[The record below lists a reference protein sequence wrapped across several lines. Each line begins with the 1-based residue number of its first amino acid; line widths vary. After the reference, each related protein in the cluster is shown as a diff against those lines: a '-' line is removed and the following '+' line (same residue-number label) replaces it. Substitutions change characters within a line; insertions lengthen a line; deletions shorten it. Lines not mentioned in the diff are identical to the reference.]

1 MGGLEAVG
9 DDVGGAHHAQE
20 LPLLVAAGGAV
31 APQAEATFAD
41 DGRPVGL
48 VQQVGAA
55 GRVGQ
60 AEVDGTRGTKHA
72 VEFQVRR
79 RCPPAAFVVAAGDGA
94 GHGTGGVAGDDGIT
108 GLHQQRRVDHV
119 DALGT
124 GQGGGALGG
133 LIVAVRAVLDD
144 HRAQLVGD
152 AEQLGHDRVGQY
164 GLGLGRIGGM
174 HMGETRRR
182 SVRSH
187 RQARWPGWHFRWHR
201 SRRG

>member
-1 MGGLEAVG
+1 MRKIGVDPAVAAEDRALGLQAAQEGIDALAHVIDVGLADAAVDSPELGGHEAVG

-41 DGRPVGL
+41 DGRHVGL

-79 RCPPAAFVVAAGDGA
+79 RCPPAAG
-94 GHGTGGVAGDDGIT
+94 
-108 GLHQQRRVDHV
+108 
-119 DALGT
+119 
-124 GQGGGALGG
+124 
-133 LIVAVRAVLDD
+133 
-144 HRAQLVGD
+144 
-152 AEQLGHDRVGQY
+152 
-164 GLGLGRIGGM
+164 
-174 HMGETRRR
+174 
-182 SVRSH
+182 
-187 RQARWPGWHFRWHR
+187 
-201 SRRG
+201 

>member
-41 DGRPVGL
+41 DGRHVGL

-94 GHGTGGVAGDDGIT
+94 GHGTGGVAG
-108 GLHQQRRVDHV
+108 RWCSWRP
-119 DALGT
+119 
-124 GQGGGALGG
+124 
-133 LIVAVRAVLDD
+133 
-144 HRAQLVGD
+144 HRCCS
-152 AEQLGHDRVGQY
+152 
-164 GLGLGRIGGM
+164 GR
-174 HMGETRRR
+174 
-182 SVRSH
+182 
-187 RQARWPGWHFRWHR
+187 P
-201 SRRG
+201 